1 MKFNLSS
8 VMLLIGLIVA
18 CSDVETDTQEA
29 SVHPRSIASKRL
41 EARNGSLHIRMIAD
55 DPVDTRSDLKV
66 IFSGGFKDDDVGLR
80 MGNRTLYRRN
90 ITTDDRVGL
99 AGGTRLSQAFTKIDV
114 VVNQDVSPIELP
126 SGFKYCIASK
136 VSDTLQL
143 HFTNDEPRFR

>member
-1 MKFNLSS
+1 MKFISFS
-8 VMLLIGLIVA
+8 VMFLVGLMVA
-18 CSDVETDTQEA
+18 CSDVEPDTQEV
-29 SVHPRSIASKRL
+29 SVHPRSNAGKRV
-41 EARNGSLHIRMIAD
+41 EARNGRLHVRMITD

-66 IFSGGFKDDDVGLR
+66 IFSGGFKNDDISVRTGS
-80 MGNRTLYRRN
+80 RTLYRDN

-99 AGGTRLSQAFTKIDV
+99 AGETRLSQAFRKIDLI
-114 VVNQDVSPIELP
+114 VNQNVSPIEVP